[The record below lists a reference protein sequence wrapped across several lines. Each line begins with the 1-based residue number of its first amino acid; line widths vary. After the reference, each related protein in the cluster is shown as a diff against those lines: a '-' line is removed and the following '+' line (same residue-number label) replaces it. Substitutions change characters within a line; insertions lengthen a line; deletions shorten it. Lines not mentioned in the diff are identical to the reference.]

1 MSSIRVM
8 IVEDEPGL
16 AITLAD
22 AIRRA
27 SKDAYEVIICNT
39 PQEAL
44 AELSGTVF
52 NLVISDLRLPGMNGL
67 ELIGKIKIKSP
78 GTHTILMTGYGSQD
92 VEVKAKDITDAYLTK
107 PFHLPEVLTLIQ
119 RILST
124 SETVQGVEAL
134 VIDNTFSASQKIMKE
149 LCFETKA
156 PYAMLLDLYG
166 HTMSDSG
173 DPGNIDKTVLNSLLI
188 SSMAASHELAHAL
201 HEKRAFDMHYY
212 DGDRYEIYLRKVNA
226 EIMLALLIDLRQ
238 TNIPIGGIRLH
249 LKRAV
254 ESVKQISDQL
264 LASDKRNDSENIEL
278 IMAQQGSSN
287 FFNSLDDLFIQDE
300 TLAPTSSSL
309 VNTLDEKPHTEY
321 LSLDEAIRQGLIKT
335 DSESEK

>member
-1 MSSIRVM
+1 MSNIRVM

-16 AITLAD
+16 AITLAES
-22 AIRRA
+22 IRRA
-27 SKDAYEVIICNT
+27 SKNAYEVVVCNT

-44 AELSGTVF
+44 EEFSSLVF
-52 NLVISDLRLPGMNGL
+52 NLVISDFRLPGMNGL
-67 ELIGKIKIKSP
+67 ELISKIKMKSP
-78 GTHTILMTGYGSQD
+78 GTHTVLMTGYGSQD
-92 VEVKAKDITDAYLTK
+92 VETKAKNITDAYLTK
-107 PFHLPEVLTLIQ
+107 PFHLPEVLKLIQ
-119 RILST
+119 NILSNGENAQ
-124 SETVQGVEAL
+124 SAEAL
-134 VIDNTFSASQKIMKE
+134 VVDNTLSASHKIMSE
-149 LCFETKA
+149 LRFETKA

-173 DPGNIDKTVLNSLLI
+173 DPGSIDKTILNSLLI

-212 DGDRYEIYLRKVNA
+212 DGERYEIYLRKVNA
-226 EIMLALLIDLRQ
+226 EIMLALLIDLQQ

-264 LASDKRNDSENIEL
+264 LASDKRNDGEDIEL
-278 IMAQQGSSN
+278 LMAQQGSSN
-287 FFNSLDDLFIQDE
+287 FFNSLDDLFVSDE
-300 TLAPTSSSL
+300 ISAKAPSHSN
-309 VNTLDEKPHTEY
+309 VMDEKPLQEY

-335 DSESEK
+335 DPESDQ